1 MAPVN
6 SMEIIQRFESKVF
19 RYGIILAIIFR
30 VVRLVHEFL
39 IDSPPAVLLLGA
51 FNLILFGAVFL
62 FYRKHFQISYIIF
75 FFQIL
80 VTSIL
85 TWNNA
90 GGWNGSVPYILF
102 LALIG
107 VVVTSHGVLQIFILF
122 IYGLAIFYLSFG
134 TVLSSFSPV
143 NSNYSLLSREFD
155 FMVNTAILI
164 LLTFYLKENFV
175 SYRES
180 VELTNERLRNSSE
193 KLLDQTQQLFQQQVE
208 LDILRSN
215 LEKIISGK
223 INESQNKA
231 EILKEYSFVNSHHV
245 RAPLARVLGLI
256 DLIEFENHRNNISS
270 DALQKIK
277 NDAEEID
284 LILKKINKVI
294 S

>member
-1 MAPVN
+1 
-6 SMEIIQRFESKVF
+6 MEIIQRFESKVF

-39 IDSPPAVLLLGA
+39 IDSPPAVLFLGA
-51 FNLILFGAVFL
+51 FNLLLFAAVFL
-62 FYRKHFQISYIIF
+62 LYRKHFQITYIIF

-80 VTSIL
+80 ITSIL

-102 LALIG
+102 LAVIG
-107 VVVTSHGVLQIFILF
+107 VVVTSHGFIQIFILF
-122 IYGLAIFYLSFG
+122 ICGLAIFYLSFG
-134 TVLSSFSPV
+134 NVLGSFSPV

-155 FMVNTAILI
+155 FLVNTAMLI
-164 LLTFYLKENFV
+164 LLTFYLKENFI
-175 SYRES
+175 SYRQS
-180 VELTNERLRNSSE
+180 VELTNERLENSSE
-193 KLLDQTQQLFQQQVE
+193 KLLEQTQQLFQQQLE
-208 LDILRSN
+208 LNILRSN

-223 INESQNKA
+223 IHESQNKA

-270 DALQKIK
+270 DSLHKIK

-284 LILKKINKVI
+284 LILKKINTVI